1 MSATPTLINTN
12 RNSKQ
17 FFVIRPTWTDTDLSA
32 LQAAWAKRG
41 LRIWIEFLNW
51 SQAYQGFQLIEI
63 KCELT
68 AVGQAIADPALF
80 EQYRQSVIKE
90 VSAIVQIHPLTRG
103 RVDSVDAADKTHRIE
118 LTLKPTKPGL
128 TDEMVQ
134 GMSLSLADLITES
147 IFALEAPT
155 AVPADE

>member
-1 MSATPTLINTN
+1 MSATPTLINAT

-32 LQAAWAKRG
+32 LQVAWAKRG

-68 AVGQAIADPALF
+68 AVDHGIADPALF
-80 EQYRQSVIKE
+80 EQYRQRVIKD
-90 VSAIVQIHPLTRG
+90 VSAVIQTHPLTRG
-103 RVDSVDAADKTHRIE
+103 KVDSVDAADKTHRIE
-118 LTLKPTKPGL
+118 LALTPNKPGL
-128 TDEMVQ
+128 PDQMVQ
-134 GMSLSLADLITES
+134 RMSLSLAELIAKT
-147 IFALEAPT
+147 ILALEAPT
-155 AVPADE
+155 DE